1 MKVNPLERPTFAELI
16 TLLQALLAQE
26 DGHATAT
33 QDPATATPEAATATP
48 LRGAAALRRD
58 ESCQGGQEEQCQAQ
72 GAEQRQRQGGGQGS
86 GPIAQGQEQRQG
98 GGQGSGPSACPASDP
113 CLDRARLTSSLLSSS
128 CVEGQQAPVLKC
140 NLPSARKVA
149 NAIMMIDI
157 ADEEGEE
164 G

>member
-1 MKVNPLERPTFAELI
+1 MKVNPLERPTFAELV

-26 DGHATAT
+26 GGHATAT

-72 GAEQRQRQGGGQGS
+72 GAEQR
-86 GPIAQGQEQRQG
+86 QRQG